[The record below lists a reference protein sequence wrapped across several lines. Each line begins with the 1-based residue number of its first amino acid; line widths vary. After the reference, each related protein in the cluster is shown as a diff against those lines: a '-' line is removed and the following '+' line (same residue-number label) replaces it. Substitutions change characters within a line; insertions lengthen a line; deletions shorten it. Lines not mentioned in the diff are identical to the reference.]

1 MAIVAM
7 LVADMNPVAFHDELV
22 IRKTVTDVHVSLSPE
37 WGGHYDVGS
46 FATHVLTVSYATYEL
61 VDIRLA
67 IATGDKDRTAELF
80 A

>member
-1 MAIVAM
+1 MAIMTM
-7 LVADMNPVAFHDELV
+7 LIADMNPVAFHDELV
-22 IRKTVTDVHVSLSPE
+22 KGKAVADVHVCLSPE
-37 WGGHYDVGS
+37 WGGHHDVGC

-61 VDIRLA
+61 VDIGLA

>member
-7 LVADMNPVAFHDELV
+7 LVADMNPVALHDELV

-37 WGGHYDVGS
+37 WGGYHDVGC

-61 VDIRLA
+61 VDIGLA
-67 IATGDKDRTAELF
+67 IATGYKDWTAELF

>member
-7 LVADMNPVAFHDELV
+7 LIADMNPIALHDELV
-22 IRKTVTDVHVSLSPE
+22 KGKAVADVHICLSPE

-61 VDIRLA
+61 VDIGLA
-67 IATGDKDRTAELF
+67 IATGYKDWTTELF